1 MGTYLNQ
8 APCLF
13 FSCLRDGTISEVN
26 DTLCTTLEFGRTEIL
41 DAKIDTILTIAS
53 RIFHQTHLF
62 PLLKMQGFATEIFI
76 TLQTK
81 DKKEIPVLINA
92 EQKNINDETVFL
104 YVGIKVP
111 NRKKFED
118 QLIAAKKAAETAARE
133 NTALLQAKLD
143 LQSNMEQLDEK
154 IQTINEQHAELKQFS
169 RVVTHDLQ
177 EPLRKLSFFSSMLL
191 NGKEYIDETRIIE
204 KLINVSERM
213 RSIVS
218 GLQQYIWLTEV
229 EPKFTSVDLN
239 ELLETVRQQ
248 LAIEYPNLTLMI
260 EAERLTTVKADAE
273 QMQLLLKELVSNSIR
288 YRKNDVVHIR
298 IVMNRIMLNKFRNI
312 KEKYDYQ
319 EFLKLQLVD
328 NGIGFNPIFKDQ
340 VFELFKRLHHSS
352 GQGIGLSLSKKIV
365 ENHHGTITIDSK
377 IGEGTTVTV
386 LMPMF

>member
-1 MGTYLNQ
+1 
-8 APCLF
+8 
-13 FSCLRDGTISEVN
+13 
-26 DTLCTTLEFGRTEIL
+26 
-41 DAKIDTILTIAS
+41 
-53 RIFHQTHLF
+53 
-62 PLLKMQGFATEIFI
+62 MQGFATEIFI

-81 DKKEIPVLINA
+81 DKKGIPVLINA

-239 ELLETVRQQ
+239 ELLETVRKQ
-248 LAIEYPNLTLMI
+248 LAIEYPNVTLMI